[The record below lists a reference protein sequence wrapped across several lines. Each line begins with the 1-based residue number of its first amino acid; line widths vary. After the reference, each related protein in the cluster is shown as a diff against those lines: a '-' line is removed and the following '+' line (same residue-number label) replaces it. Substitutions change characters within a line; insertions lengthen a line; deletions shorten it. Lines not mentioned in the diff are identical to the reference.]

1 MDLFPYEP
9 ARNLLPQPLARLT
22 WKLRPMCESA
32 IMADTTM
39 DIHIGTQVIT
49 AIAEGS
55 TATGIIAT
63 AVGIIIEE
71 VTTPLPRS

>member
-49 AIAEGS
+49 TIAEDLPPQVLS
-55 TATGIIAT
+55 LR
-63 AVGIIIEE
+63 
-71 VTTPLPRS
+71 PLVLLLKR